1 MLQTPVAFLIFNRP
15 YNTQKVFEQIRQAKP
30 PKLLVVA
37 DGHREER
44 PGEAEKCAA
53 TRAVIDGVDWDCE
66 ILTNYAEVN
75 LGCRDRVATGLDWVF
90 TQVEEA
96 IILEDDCLP
105 DPSFFA
111 FCEQL
116 LKKYRHQPEVMAI
129 CGSNFM
135 TKWKQRHQSYHFSYY
150 FNCWGWATWR
160 RAWEHYDVNVC
171 DWQNSQVR
179 AKIRAFIQDDRQY
192 ADFARVLERNYARKL
207 NTWDYAFAFACLKN
221 QGLTITSAVNLVS
234 NIGFG
239 ADATHTVSNSGNI
252 VANLPRYPAILP
264 LKQPNLGIDR
274 QYTYEQYSLV
284 WDLRLTN
291 KMRRKLKGW
300 QTQLAKVS
308 S

>member
-15 YNTQKVFEQIRQAKP
+15 QNTQRVFAEIRKAQP
-30 PKLLVVA
+30 RKLLVVA
-37 DGHREER
+37 DGHRADRPEE
-44 PGEAEKCAA
+44 AAKCAA

-66 ILTNYAEVN
+66 VLTNYADTN

-90 TQVEEA
+90 SQVEEA

-105 DPSFFA
+105 DPSFFS
-111 FCEQL
+111 FCARL
-116 LKKYRHQPEVMAI
+116 LAEYRHQPEVMAI

-135 TKWKQRHQSYHFSYY
+135 TKWKHRHQSYHFSYY
-150 FNCWGWATWR
+150 FNCWGWASWR
-160 RAWEHYDVNVC
+160 RAWEHYDVNVR
-171 DWQNSQVR
+171 DWQDPTVR
-179 AKIRAFIQDDRQY
+179 AQIKDFIQDERQY
-192 ADFARVLERNYARKL
+192 SDFAQVFERNYARKL

-221 QGLTITSAVNLVS
+221 QGRTITSSVNLIS

-252 VANLPRYPAILP
+252 VANLPRYSAMLP
-264 LKQPNLGIDR
+264 LKPPMLEIDR

-284 WDLRLTN
+284 WDLGLTSQI
-291 KMRRKLKGW
+291 RRKLKSW